1 MIVGATPA
9 GAADWGVTISLFAF
23 GGLVGA
29 ALAMRVRPARPL
41 SAAFLIW
48 LGMPAMLVTLSTSPP
63 LAILA
68 AGAFV
73 ASACTTL
80 TDTIW
85 HTTLQQQIPS
95 EHLSRVSSVDW
106 TISMVI
112 SPLGNLAV
120 GPLAAAVGTQAALIV
135 LALVAGVPLVVVAF
149 VPSVRAIRGL
159 GPPTVHSEQTARG
172 ATPSRY

>member
-1 MIVGATPA
+1 MG
-9 GAADWGVTISLFAF
+9 LFAF

-29 ALAMRVRPARPL
+29 AAAMRVRPARPL

-48 LGMPAMLVTLSTSPP
+48 LGMPLMLVMLSVSPP
-63 LAILA
+63 LAVLA
-68 AGAFV
+68 AGAFI
-73 ASACTTL
+73 ASASTTL

-112 SPLGNLAV
+112 TPSATRGW
-120 GPLAAAVGTQAALIV
+120 AAGRGLGTQAALLV
-135 LALVAGVPLVVVAF
+135 LALIGGVPLAIVAF
-149 VPSVRAIRGL
+149 VPSVRAIRAKAGV
-159 GPPTVHSEQTARG
+159 PTSRARRRRLR
-172 ATPSRY
+172 ANR

>member
-1 MIVGATPA
+1 
-9 GAADWGVTISLFAF
+9 
-23 GGLVGA
+23 
-29 ALAMRVRPARPL
+29 MRVRPSRPL

-48 LGMPAMLVTLSTSPP
+48 LGMPAMLVILSTNPP

-68 AGAFV
+68 AGAFMS
-73 ASACTTL
+73 SACTTL

-112 SPLGNLAV
+112 SPLGNIAV
-120 GPLAAAVGTQAALIV
+120 GPLAAAVGTQVALLT
-135 LALVAGVPLVVVAF
+135 LALVAGVPLAVVAF
-149 VPSVRAIRGL
+149 VPSVRAIRG
-159 GPPTVHSEQTARG
+159 PRPTNPAVG
-172 ATPSRY
+172 ATAADPAMTTQGVSL